1 MIRMLLLVLTLAPP
15 AFANAPETSRTPELR
30 PDDAPGLRALE
41 AGPEQGPPVPPPLP
55 ARLSQERLAQCSAT
69 LTDLGA
75 VFTPAEDITR
85 DAMRGCAVFDPVTVS
100 EVAGIAVE
108 PPATMTCPT
117 AEAFARWTRDFV
129 APAADALN
137 TRGAL
142 TGIRQYGTYSCRN
155 VNNAATGRRSQHSFG
170 RAIDVSGFV
179 FEDGSVIPVAPH
191 RRGSPEQ
198 AFQGVTR
205 AAACL
210 TFSTVIGPGGDA
222 FHDDHLHMDTAP
234 RRSAFRYCR

>member
-1 MIRMLLLVLTLAPP
+1 MRQFLLILAAAASP
-15 AFANAPETSRTPELR
+15 AFANPPETSRLPEVR
-30 PDDAPGLRALE
+30 PDDAPGLRVLE
-41 AGPEQGPPVPPPLP
+41 AGPVQGPPSPPPLP
-55 ARLSQERLAQCSAT
+55 TRLSPERLAQCLAT
-69 LTDLGA
+69 LPELGA

-85 DAMRGCAVFDPVTVS
+85 DAMRGCAVFDPVTVT

-117 AEAFARWTRDFV
+117 AAAFARWTRDFA
-129 APAADALN
+129 APAARALGN
-137 TRGAL
+137 RGAL
-142 TGIRQYGTYSCRN
+142 IAVRQYGTYSCRN

-170 RAIDVSGFV
+170 RAIDVSGFE

-198 AFQGVTR
+198 AFQGVVR
-205 AAACL
+205 AAGCL
-210 TFSTVIGPGGDA
+210 TFSTIIGPGGDA